1 MKPIKIFLGDITMT
15 DDVITAMAAVERWLG
30 NPVSLSLI
38 SFVATD
44 DECGNRLTNA
54 IDVYLGMKKDL
65 CWKCRLA
72 GKIVG
77 YTINKSSQLFGVNE
91 VDIRQGLTE
100 TVFKRG
106 LINVLGGIARYGIT
120 RPQMVNAPFL
130 VVWDFTHMC
139 NLRCRHCYQD
149 AQKALPGELTTV
161 EAKKLV
167 DQLSDAGVVVIAFS
181 GGEPLM
187 RKDFFE
193 IAAYAHQRDLYVA
206 LASNGTMITPPVAK
220 NLHNAGVDYVE
231 VSIDG
236 MDAASH
242 DAMRGISG
250 AFDRSVEGIKNCV
263 AEGIYSCIAT
273 TVTQENYDQI
283 PEIHKLGQNLGVKR
297 LMCFN
302 FIPTGRGTRMANQD
316 LTPCQREDL
325 LKFILS
331 QDKKGMAPEILSTAP
346 QFARVALSDDTDNGV
361 PVGHFHSGNGLQG
374 RTRMLADFIGGCGAG
389 RLYCSIEPDGDVQ
402 PCVFLPVAVGNVRER
417 PFLDIWHDAS
427 VLRQLRDRSCLEGHC
442 STCENKLVCG
452 GCRARAWA
460 YYGRPILNFARPGSP
475 RPGVGVLREPEC
487 PGSRLHEQYL
497 ILERNLLTGAGAP
510 ALPVTAGIGLQ
521 SSPSYDPDPVD
532 PATSTSF
539 FTQLAVFLCFSFCV
553 DF

>member
-1 MKPIKIFLGDITMT
+1 MSDDIT
-15 DDVITAMAAVERWLG
+15 TAMAAVERWLG
-30 NPVSLSLI
+30 NPVSLSLLN
-38 SFVATD
+38 FVATN
-44 DECGNRLTNA
+44 DECGNRLSNA
-54 IDVYLGMKKDL
+54 IDAYLGTEKDL

-77 YTINKSSQLFGVNE
+77 YTIRKSSHLFGVNE
-91 VDIRQGLTE
+91 AEIRQGLAE

-106 LINVLGGIARYGIT
+106 LVNVLGGIARYGIT
-120 RPQMVNAPFL
+120 RPQIVNAPFL

-139 NLRCRHCYQD
+139 NLQCKHCYQD
-149 AQKALPGELTTV
+149 AQKALPGELTTQ
-161 EAKKLV
+161 EAKNLV

-193 IAAYAHQRDLYVA
+193 IALYAHQHDLYVA
-206 LASNGTMITPPVAK
+206 LASNGTLVTPEVAK
-220 NLHNAGVDYVE
+220 KLHDAGVDYVE

-273 TVTQENYDQI
+273 TVTRENYDQVA
-283 PEIHKLGQNLGVKR
+283 EIHELAKKLGVQR

-302 FIPTGRGTRMANQD
+302 FIPTGRGIEMAD
-316 LTPCQREDL
+316 KDITPCQREDL
-325 LKFILS
+325 LRFILTK
-331 QDKKGMAPEILSTAP
+331 DKDGAMPEILSTAP
-346 QFARVALSDDTDNGV
+346 QFARVALSDDESNGV

-402 PCVFLPVAVGNVRER
+402 PCVFLPVTVGNVKEKK
-417 PFLDIWHDAS
+417 FLEIWHEAE
-427 VLRQLRDRSCLEGHC
+427 VLQQLRDRSSLEGHC
-442 STCENKLVCG
+442 ATCENKLVCG

-460 YYGRPILNFARPGSP
+460 YYGNLNA
-475 RPGVGVLREPEC
+475 
-487 PGSRLHEQYL
+487 
-497 ILERNLLTGAGAP
+497 
-510 ALPVTAGIGLQ
+510 
-521 SSPSYDPDPVD
+521 PDPG
-532 PATSTSF
+532 A
-539 FTQLAVFLCFSFCV
+539 
-553 DF
+553 